1 MPNHVHLV
9 LTPRDSDGIRRALAK
24 VHKAYAGAIHACLQR
39 MGHFWQGRFG
49 CVAMDEAHL
58 LAAVRYLAYNPVRAR
73 LVERPE
79 DRRWSSARVR
89 LGRVADDGLTDPQRC
104 PALLRGQHT
113 IGCSIIGTA
122 YEIEPYGTASLGLS
136 KPAGATGS
144 TQTYDVPLPQMS
156 PFYLRA

>member
-89 LGRVADDGLTDPQRC
+89 LGRVADDGIAGVLQTSPRFSMAARTRRTRRPC
-104 PALLRGQHT
+104 GAARRSAGPWA
-113 IGCSIIGTA
+113 TA
-122 YEIEPYGTASLGLS
+122 PS
-136 KPAGATGS
+136 S
-144 TQTYDVPLPQMS
+144 TLPKRS
-156 PFYLRA
+156 PDGR